1 MKNKTR
7 MLSAFIG
14 ILVSAAIIFI
24 ILKDINLPIYFYLFI
39 LFVGGLLG
47 FVAPREELNDI
58 SSEEAGDNQY
68 GSARWATK
76 EEELEQ
82 FSLVDD
88 KSATQPGIVIGR
100 KDKKYEVDTSDQNI
114 SLIAP
119 PGSGKTKR
127 LIIPTIRYNALVNIK
142 TDGKGASMV
151 LTDLKGELRDTTK
164 VMLEKSGYVT
174 PALDFAN
181 PLLSPKFNLLY
192 NVNKYMDNYQ
202 KDETEEEKLIS
213 YGKAERYAKIL
224 AESIISNMNTTSASE
239 ASEYFNETSRGLIT
253 GIALLVSEYGEENQ
267 RHIISVFK
275 LIIELN
281 GLQEGSSDTLQK
293 SKLEELLQYV
303 DNERIVNYVGPS
315 MKADVRTSMNIFS
328 SALGK
333 LVKFIDAELE
343 QMICSHDES
352 LNDMD
357 FIKNPTAIFVICP
370 DENPTRHFFA
380 SLFIRYL
387 MNDLIEQSRLTN
399 GILTRNVICLWDEF
413 GNMPPIQD
421 IDVLFSA
428 ARSRG
433 IRFLIALQS
442 YAQLEKHY
450 SKQMAEIILDST
462 QITIFTYVSPNAR
475 ATAERF
481 SKMLDNQTIKTGS
494 VSYGSNNSSIS
505 YQLMQKPLLDPG
517 DIMTMEAG
525 NFVVV
530 KAGKHPVKTVL
541 PLWWYYISKKT
552 FKPYKAKNKAEIVI
566 ISYLTE
572 QQLMNMSKKK
582 SCGLKKGM
590 FD

>member
-1 MKNKTR
+1 MKIKIR
-7 MLSAFIG
+7 LFASLLGAI
-14 ILVSAAIIFI
+14 VSSVIIFVL
-24 ILKDINLPIYFYLFI
+24 LKNVSLPFYINAAVI
-39 LFVGGLLG
+39 FVGAFVG
-47 FVAPREELNDI
+47 FIAPRVELDDI
-58 SSEEAGDNQY
+58 TSEKAGNSQH

-76 EEELEQ
+76 EEEFEQ
-82 FSLVDD
+82 FSVVN
-88 KSATQPGIVIGR
+88 KNNTKQPGIIVGV
-100 KDKKYEVDTSDQNI
+100 KHKKYEVDTSDQNI

-127 LIIPTIRYNALVNIK
+127 MIIPTIRYNALVNIK
-142 TDGKGASMV
+142 TKGKGASMV
-151 LTDLKGELRDTTK
+151 LTDLKGELRDTAK
-164 VMLEKSGYVT
+164 YMIEKIVYLT

-192 NVNKYMDNYQ
+192 NVNKYMDKYKQ
-202 KDETEEEKLIS
+202 AETEEEKLMS

-253 GIALLVSEYGEENQ
+253 GIALLVSEYGDENQ

-293 SKLEELLQYV
+293 SKLEDLLQYV
-303 DNERIVNYVGPS
+303 DNERIVNYVGPAL
-315 MKADVRTSMNIFS
+315 KADVRTSMNIFS

-357 FIKNPTAIFVICP
+357 FIKNPTAIFIICP

-387 MNDLIEQSRLTN
+387 MNDLIEQSRDTGGVLP
-399 GILTRNVICLWDEF
+399 RKVICLWDEF

-475 ATAERF
+475 ETAERF

-494 VSYGSNNSSIS
+494 VSYGQMGNVS
-505 YQLMQKPLLDPG
+505 YQLMQKPLLYPG
-517 DIMTMEAG
+517 DIMTMKAG

-541 PLWWYYISKKT
+541 PFWWEYISKKV
-552 FKPYKAKNKAEIVI
+552 FEPYISENKAQIVI
-566 ISYLTE
+566 ISYLTA
-572 QQLMNMSKKK
+572 QQLMDMSRKK
-582 SCGLKKGM
+582 SCGMKVGM